1 VREPWRRKKKK
12 GKEKKKNKN
21 EKKKK
26 LETSMRKSDWG
37 ARFLW
42 KLLPLIMNA
51 LKICRLP
58 VFSLPVRLHR
68 SDNASGSHNKPSLL
82 LILVFFFFFF
92 YLGPSSFLFF
102 FSLSLFLLMPDCF
115 LFLSR
120 HDTPK
125 VTDHSIDGRLY
136 RWHAVRRPACRLT
149 QLDVFAGPTR
159 HDKRTKTTHK

>member
-92 YLGPSSFLFF
+92 ILAPLHFSF
-102 FSLSLFLLMPDCF
+102 FSLSPYSSSCPIVFCF
-115 LFLSR
+115 YLDMTLPKSQT
-120 HDTPK
+120 TP
-125 VTDHSIDGRLY
+125 
-136 RWHAVRRPACRLT
+136 
-149 QLDVFAGPTR
+149 
-159 HDKRTKTTHK
+159 

>member
-1 VREPWRRKKKK
+1 MVARARACRWLKKRYSVREPWRRKKKK

-92 YLGPSSFLFF
+92 ILAPLHFSF
-102 FSLSLFLLMPDCF
+102 FSLSPYSSSCPIVFCF
-115 LFLSR
+115 YLDMTLPKSQT
-120 HDTPK
+120 TP
-125 VTDHSIDGRLY
+125 
-136 RWHAVRRPACRLT
+136 
-149 QLDVFAGPTR
+149 
-159 HDKRTKTTHK
+159 

>member
-1 VREPWRRKKKK
+1 MVARARACRWLKKRYSVREPWRRKKKK

-92 YLGPSSFLFF
+92 LSWPLFISLFF
-102 FSLSLFLLMPDCF
+102 LSLLIPPHAR
-115 LFLSR
+115 LFF
-120 HDTPK
+120 
-125 VTDHSIDGRLY
+125 
-136 RWHAVRRPACRLT
+136 
-149 QLDVFAGPTR
+149 VFIST
-159 HDKRTKTTHK
+159 